1 MKTSS
6 YRDILSVGI
15 LFFINLINYMDRL
28 TVAGV
33 LLNIQKY
40 YSISNASAGL
50 LQTCFIVSYLTFAPI
65 FGYLGDRYSRKLIII
80 FGITFWSATT
90 FLGSFV
96 NKDHAYLFF
105 LLRALVGV
113 GEASYSTIAP
123 TIIADLF
130 ERKLRTKMIALF
142 YFAIPIGSGLGYL
155 VGSAV
160 DKMLGGWQWAFRVT
174 PPLGILSVV
183 LLMIFVEEPERG
195 KSDGWSTRNQK
206 SNFKSDL
213 KYLIHVKAFVW
224 STIGQLSD

>member
-1 MKTSS
+1 MKTSRC
-6 YRDILSVGI
+6 RDIVSVGI
-15 LFFINLINYMDRL
+15 LFLINLINYMDRL

-33 LLNIQKY
+33 LIDIQDY

-50 LQTCFIVSYLTFAPI
+50 LQTCFIVSYLMFAPI
-65 FGYLGDRYSRKLIII
+65 FGYLGDRHSRKLIII
-80 FGITFWSATT
+80 FGITFWSVATL
-90 FLGSFV
+90 LGSFV
-96 NKDHAYLFF
+96 NANHVCLFF
-105 LLRALVGV
+105 ILRAIVGI

-160 DKMLGGWQWAFRVT
+160 NKMFGGWQWAFRVT

-183 LLMIFVEEPERG
+183 LLAVFVEEPERG
-195 KSDGWSTRNQK
+195 KSDGFLPKHHK
-206 SNFKSDL
+206 SNLKSDIS
-213 KYLIHVKAFVW
+213 YLIRVKSFVW
-224 STIGQLSD
+224 STIG